1 MNAGSLLASKDL
13 INPADTTI
21 NCSTIDHDIYRDVV
35 NTIRKATGINFIA
48 AHIKVL
54 HAEQPPITEHMNLA
68 SGWQKYGDR
77 RKRKRGILNNRTSF
91 VPITH
96 TVNFPAIQ
104 RIQAGN

>member
-21 NCSTIDHDIYRDVV
+21 NCPPIDHDIYRDVV

-54 HAEQPPITEHMNLA
+54 HAE
-68 SGWQKYGDR
+68 
-77 RKRKRGILNNRTSF
+77 
-91 VPITH
+91 
-96 TVNFPAIQ
+96 
-104 RIQAGN
+104 